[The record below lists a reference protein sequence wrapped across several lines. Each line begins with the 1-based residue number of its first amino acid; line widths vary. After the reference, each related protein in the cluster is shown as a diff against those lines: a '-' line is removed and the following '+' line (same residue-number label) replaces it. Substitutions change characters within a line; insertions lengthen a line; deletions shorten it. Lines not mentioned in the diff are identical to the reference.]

1 MNCKCQIC
9 RIVELYYQ
17 ILQKDDNE
25 VRGSAKKWS
34 YDHCFKAIDII
45 RKRNIHALIN
55 WHSKNPLG
63 YCQKLGG
70 KYYDLYE

>member
-1 MNCKCQIC
+1 MNCKCKNS
-9 RIVELYYQ
+9 RIVELYYH
-17 ILQKDDNE
+17 ILNKSEQE
-25 VRGSAKKWS
+25 VMRSPKKWS

-45 RKRNIHALIN
+45 RKRDIHALIN